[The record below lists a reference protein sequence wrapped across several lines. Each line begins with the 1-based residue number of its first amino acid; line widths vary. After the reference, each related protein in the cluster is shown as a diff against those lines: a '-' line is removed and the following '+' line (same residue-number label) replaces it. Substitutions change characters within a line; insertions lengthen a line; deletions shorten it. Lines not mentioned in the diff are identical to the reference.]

1 MRFTLGVISVNMKA
15 FLIITLFFVGVIKYG
30 ESICRCLAFFDSAVG
45 YSEFDVVKIIALDS
59 V

>member
-1 MRFTLGVISVNMKA
+1 MGVISVNMKA